1 MRFWFHLLAA
11 LFVFRVL
18 AQLLQSVFDIPFLP
32 SFDAWHG
39 GVLPYP
45 VLLASQVVIVVV
57 LYAIIW
63 RAGTHAM
70 VPRRWKYRVCFALGG
85 IYFSFMAFRL
95 LAGLTFLA
103 GNPWFSKGL
112 PAFFHLVLAGFVL
125 VLGWHIY
132 GLVKTQT
139 AVRERLHKT
148 PQQDDG

>member
-18 AQLLQSVFDIPFLP
+18 AQFIQSLFTLPLLPG
-32 SFDAWHG
+32 FDAWHG

-45 VLLASQVVIVVV
+45 VLLGSQIVIISI

-63 RAGTHAM
+63 RAGSGAI

-85 IYFSFMAFRL
+85 IYFSFMAYRL

-103 GNPWFSKGL
+103 GHPWYSKSL
-112 PAFFHLVLAGFVL
+112 PAFFHLILASFVL

-132 GLVKTQT
+132 GLVKNPVV
-139 AVRERLHKT
+139 ARLRSQET
-148 PQQDDG
+148 RNQDNG